1 MGSASRLIS
10 QYFWLLSVPLLIF
23 GFWAEWQDFVLL
35 WHDSI
40 IYSHGFLVLAGI
52 LFLLYSRR
60 QGLATL
66 TIDGSPLALFLL
78 AGASAVLLLAQ
89 AADVRF
95 VRLILVPVLIVLW
108 GWSIWGRAF
117 PRIAGGPI
125 MLLLYAAP
133 IWDDFSPLL
142 QHITVYVNDILLQFV
157 DIQATIKE
165 FFIVL
170 DVGTFYVAGG
180 CSGIRYLMVG
190 LFLATFY
197 GQLYYRSHL
206 LTLLLVI
213 IAGLLSMLANWLRV
227 FGVIA
232 AGHYTNMETSLI
244 ENHEVF
250 GWVTF
255 IIFTLIPLF
264 FISSKLENHFR
275 NVEGSEKAH
284 KGLPQTR
291 YNSAAWPVFSSLL
304 ILWPP
309 LIPLAVDAKTKRV
322 SESWNPTLVETDAG
336 WRGPLR
342 HANIWQPEYISPD
355 IELSGVYVSND
366 LHQVQLHFTGYRR
379 QTQTKELI
387 YFGNKLYNHREW
399 QQISTMKREL
409 GNGYASIP
417 QRVNETIIQHRNDGS
432 QVILWSWYEV
442 GDVLTDS
449 KIEAKVAGAFNK
461 ITGDSRGALWV
472 LAGRC
477 VGLNDPDCEPQRAVF
492 HSFLTSVEEAL

>member
-1 MGSASRLIS
+1 MGSVSRFIS
-10 QYFWLLSVPLLIF
+10 QYFWLLSVPLLVF
-23 GFWAEWQDFVLL
+23 GLWAEWRDFVFL

-40 IYSHGFLVLAGI
+40 IYSHGYLVLAGI
-52 LFLLYSRR
+52 LFLLYVRR

-66 TIDGSPLALFLL
+66 TINGSPLALFLL
-78 AGASAVLLLAQ
+78 AAASAVLLLAQ

-95 VRLILVPVLIVLW
+95 VRLILVPILIVLW

-117 PRIAGGPI
+117 PRVAGGPI

-142 QHITVYVNDILLQFV
+142 QHITVYVNDILLKFV

-180 CSGIRYLMVG
+180 CSGVRYLMVG

-250 GWVTF
+250 GWVIF
-255 IIFTLIPLF
+255 IFFTLIPLF

-275 NVEGSEKAH
+275 NGEERTKASI
-284 KGLPQTR
+284 KRPKPQYT
-291 YNSAAWPVFSSLL
+291 SAAWPVISSLL

-309 LIPLAVDAKTKRV
+309 IIPLVVDAKTKRV
-322 SESWNPTLVETDAG
+322 SESWNPKLVETDSD

-342 HANIWQPEYISPD
+342 HANIWQPEYQNSD
-355 IELSGVYVSND
+355 IELSGVYVSSD
-366 LHQVQLHFTGYRR
+366 LKQVQLHITGYRR
-379 QTQTKELI
+379 QTQNKELI
-387 YFGNKLYNHREW
+387 FFGNKLFNQKKW
-399 QQISTMKREL
+399 QMVSATKRDV
-409 GNGYASIP
+409 GNSYTAVP
-417 QRVNETIIQHRNDGS
+417 KRVNETIIQHLNDDS
-432 QVILWSWYEV
+432 QVILWSWYDV
-442 GDVLTDS
+442 GGVLTDS
-449 KIEAKVAGAFNK
+449 KIEAKVAGALNK
-461 ITGDSRGALWV
+461 IIGDSRGALWV

-477 VGLNDPDCEPQRAVF
+477 EGGNDSDCEQQRAVF
-492 HSFLTSVEEAL
+492 NRFLASAE

>member
-60 QGLATL
+60 QGLANL
-66 TIDGSPLALFLL
+66 TIKGSPLALFLL
-78 AGASAVLLLAQ
+78 AGASVVLLFAQ

-117 PRIAGGPI
+117 PRVAGGPI

-133 IWDDFSPLL
+133 IWDDLSPLL

-180 CSGIRYLMVG
+180 CSGVRYLMVG

-213 IAGLLSMLANWLRV
+213 IAGILSMLANWLRV

-250 GWVTF
+250 GWVIF
-255 IIFTLIPLF
+255 IFFTLIPLF

-275 NVEGSEKAH
+275 NEEGNAKAFQE
-284 KGLPQTR
+284 LPQPR
-291 YNSAAWPVFSSLL
+291 YTSATWPVISSLL

-309 LIPLAVDAKTKRV
+309 LVPLVVDAKTKRV
-322 SESWNPTLVETDAG
+322 SESWHPTLVEANSD

-342 HANIWQPEYISPD
+342 HANIWQPEYQNFD
-355 IELSGVYVSND
+355 IELSGLYVSSD
-366 LHQVQLHFTGYRR
+366 LRQVQLHITGYRS
-379 QTQTKELI
+379 QTQNKELVQ
-387 YFGNKLYNHREW
+387 FGNKLFNQKEW
-399 QQISTMKREL
+399 QLVSTTKRHL
-409 GNGYASIP
+409 VHRYAAAP
-417 QRVNETIIQHRNDGS
+417 KRVNETIIRHLSDDS
-432 QVILWSWYEV
+432 QVILWSWYDV
-442 GDVLTDS
+442 GGVLTDS
-449 KIEAKVAGAFNK
+449 KIEAKITGALNK
-461 ITGDSRGALWV
+461 ILGDSRGALWV

-477 VGLNDPDCEPQRAVF
+477 DGDNDSDCEQQRAVF
-492 HSFLTSVEEAL
+492 NRFLANTE